1 MTARRSGCS
10 DGHARPRAWRRLWA
24 AAEIVEQVGQSCRRE
39 RQAGVGAAVVEPDHA
54 GGFVEDSATGKDD
67 AIDGSM
73 TLVGHLRSED
83 PFVAALQHPPGLVE
97 VEQRQT
103 QSVEAAGERVP
114 DALVEEQPAFR
125 QLEGRGAEAD
135 LVGIPPSSATGVQE
149 QVMIAPVPEIGRPRA
164 PDVGPGTAR
173 RHRGGR
179 GASVERWHQADGFW
193 SVSVYNKDGFFK
205 KNVRDAYTIN
215 NVTAKPSADESVTI
229 HFGGDDT
236 APNYLPIT
244 PDWNC
249 VVRMYRP
256 RPEILDRSWRFPGA
270 RPVT

>member
-1 MTARRSGCS
+1 MWVPELPA
-10 DGHARPRAWRRLWA
+10 D
-24 AAEIVEQVGQSCRRE
+24 I
-39 RQAGVGAAVVEPDHA
+39 
-54 GGFVEDSATGKDD
+54 
-67 AIDGSM
+67 
-73 TLVGHLRSED
+73 
-83 PFVAALQHPPGLVE
+83 
-97 VEQRQT
+97 
-103 QSVEAAGERVP
+103 EA
-114 DALVEEQPAFR
+114 
-125 QLEGRGAEAD
+125 GAE
-135 LVGIPPSSATGVQE
+135 PPLNDGTKPYRLTVRD
-149 QVMIAPVPEIGRPRA
+149 VPF
-164 PDVGPGTAR
+164 
-173 RHRGGR
+173 
-179 GASVERWHQADGFW
+179 DGFW